1 MRFPGFRGP
10 LLVVATLVAAGAAAA
25 AGYALT
31 APKHYR
37 ATAQLLVSPV
47 GESDTAYTGIDVLR
61 DSGGK
66 RTAAESAAALV
77 RGPLIADAVRALLGA
92 HRSRD
97 ELLAAVDADVVDA
110 SDVVAVTA
118 DDTSANGAARLANAF
133 VDTLINQRTATFQ
146 SEVSAA
152 VRRYTQLLSQMSRAE
167 RAGPG
172 GAELERRL
180 AVLRTVQGQPDPSL
194 SHAGQATAPT
204 DASSAGV
211 GELTGL
217 GALIGLGAGA
227 LAALALFLV
236 RRREPLPAAAYD
248 RLVADDAGLEELVT
262 KLDDRLAAREAA
274 LAARERDLQAAIAEL
289 RAAQAQVLDEEHAAR
304 LAELERRERDLDE
317 RVAAVTKRELE
328 VARLTAEAAVRE
340 REPEPEPEPAPPPV
354 PFAPPLP
361 PLEGAADGRYNLVAL
376 ERLVEAR
383 AGDYPERAEEWSS
396 YLFFLREY
404 AGPDGNVPATFD
416 WLIQDTFGE
425 LVS

>member
-47 GESDTAYTGIDVLR
+47 AESDTAYTGIDVLR

-92 HRSRD
+92 PRSRD

-152 VRRYTQLLSQMSRAE
+152 LRRYTQLLSQMSRTE
-167 RAGPG
+167 RAGAG

-227 LAALALFLV
+227 LAALALLLV
-236 RRREPLPAAAYD
+236 RRREPLPPAAYD

-340 REPEPEPEPAPPPV
+340 REPEPDPEPAPPPV

>member
-152 VRRYTQLLSQMSRAE
+152 VRRYTQLLSQMSRTE

-172 GAELERRL
+172 GADLERRL

-227 LAALALFLV
+227 LAALALLLV